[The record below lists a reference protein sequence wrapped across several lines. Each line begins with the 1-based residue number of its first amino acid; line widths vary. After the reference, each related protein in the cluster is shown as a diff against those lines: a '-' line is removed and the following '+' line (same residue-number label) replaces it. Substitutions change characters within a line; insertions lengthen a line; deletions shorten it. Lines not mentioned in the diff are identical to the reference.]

1 MREKVSVI
9 GAGNVGATVA
19 QLVAMEGLADV
30 VLYDIVEGMPQGKAL
45 DMLQATPLWGKDVH
59 IKGTNTLADTEGSSV
74 VVITAGIPRKP
85 GMSRDDLL
93 AKNAE
98 VISTVSK
105 ELARYCPEAIVIVV
119 TNPMDAMAW
128 LCWKVTGVDHQRVMG
143 MGGVLDSV
151 RFRTFVAEKLGVSV
165 QDTEAMV
172 LGGHGDQMVP
182 MPEFTTVRGVPIT
195 KLLSSEEI
203 DALVERTRF
212 GGGEIV
218 KLLKTG
224 SAYYAPAAST
234 VQMVRAILRDEKRL
248 LPAAAYLNGEYSF
261 KEIYLGVPVILGRK
275 GIEKV
280 VELPLTSE
288 QRQDLENSAS
298 AVKGLIEKLKEMGY

>member
-1 MREKVSVI
+1 MREKVAII

-19 QLVAMEGLADV
+19 QLIAMQGLADV

-45 DMLQATPLWGKDVH
+45 DLLQATAVWAVDVS
-59 IKGTNTLADTEGSSV
+59 IKGTNSLSEIKDASI
-74 VVITAGIPRKP
+74 VVITAGLARKP

-93 AKNAE
+93 EKNAKIVSE
-98 VISTVSK
+98 VSMAIAK
-105 ELARYCPEAIVIVV
+105 YCSEAKVIVV

-128 LCWKVTGVDHQRVMG
+128 LCWRVSGLSYKRVMG
-143 MGGVLDSV
+143 MGGVLDSA
-151 RFRTFVAEKLGVSV
+151 RLRTFVAEKLNISV

-195 KLLSSEEI
+195 HLLSTKDIEEI
-203 DALVERTRF
+203 VERTRY

-234 VQMVRAILRDEKRL
+234 VQMVKAILKDEKRL
-248 LPAAAYLNGEYSF
+248 MAAAAYLNGEYSF
-261 KEIYLGVPVILGRK
+261 EQIYLGVPVIIGGG
-275 GIEKV
+275 GIEKI
-280 VELPLTSE
+280 VEIPLTDIQKE
-288 QRQDLENSAS
+288 QLKNSAQN
-298 AVKGLIEKLKEMGY
+298 VKSLIEKLKALGY